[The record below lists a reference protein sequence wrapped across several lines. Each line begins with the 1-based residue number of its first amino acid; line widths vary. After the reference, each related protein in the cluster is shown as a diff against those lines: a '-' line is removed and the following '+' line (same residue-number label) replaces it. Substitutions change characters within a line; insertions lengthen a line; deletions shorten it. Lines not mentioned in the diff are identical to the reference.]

1 MGKRQ
6 DAPAGEAMSE
16 LELAA
21 QQAIAAA
28 NGDAVV
34 ALLNVLARNA
44 ELEPELALSRGAVSN
59 GFSRLAQGA
68 AIMSTSHEDTYRI
81 EFGIARRKKRS

>member
-6 DAPAGEAMSE
+6 NAPAGEAMSE

-28 NGDAVV
+28 GGDAVV
-34 ALLNVLARNA
+34 ALLNALARNSV
-44 ELEPELALSRGAVSN
+44 LERELALSRVAVSS
-59 GFSRLAQGA
+59 GFSRGW
-68 AIMSTSHEDTYRI
+68 HK
-81 EFGIARRKKRS
+81 ARPP

>member
-6 DAPAGEAMSE
+6 NAPIGEAMSE

-28 NGDAVV
+28 GGDAVV
-34 ALLNVLARNA
+34 ALLTALARNA
-44 ELEPELALSRGAVSN
+44 ELERELALSRGDLQWL
-59 GFSRLAQGA
+59 FSRLA
-68 AIMSTSHEDTYRI
+68 
-81 EFGIARRKKRS
+81 

>member
-6 DAPAGEAMSE
+6 NAPAGEAMPE
-16 LELAA
+16 LEMLA

-28 NGDAVV
+28 SGDVMV

-44 ELEPELALSRGAVSN
+44 HLERELAFSRAAVSS
-59 GFSRLAQGA
+59 GFSRGWHKGRL
-68 AIMSTSHEDTYRI
+68 
-81 EFGIARRKKRS
+81 

>member
-6 DAPAGEAMSE
+6 NAPAGEAMAE

-28 NGDAVV
+28 DGDAVA
-34 ALLNVLARNA
+34 ALLNVLVRNA
-44 ELEPELALSRGAVSN
+44 DLERELALSRGAISN
-59 GFSRLAQGA
+59 GFSRGL
-68 AIMSTSHEDTYRI
+68 HK
-81 EFGIARRKKRS
+81 ARP

>member
-6 DAPAGEAMSE
+6 NAPNGEAMSE
-16 LELAA
+16 LEMAA

-28 NGDAVV
+28 GGDAVV

-44 ELEPELALSRGAVSN
+44 ELERELALSRAAISN
-59 GFSRLAQGA
+59 GFSRGW
-68 AIMSTSHEDTYRI
+68 HK
-81 EFGIARRKKRS
+81 ARS

>member
-6 DAPAGEAMSE
+6 NASAGEAMAE

-28 NGDAVV
+28 DGDAVA
-34 ALLNVLARNA
+34 ALLNVLVRNA
-44 ELEPELALSRGAVSN
+44 DLERELALSRGAISN
-59 GFSRLAQGA
+59 GFSRGW
-68 AIMSTSHEDTYRI
+68 HK
-81 EFGIARRKKRS
+81 ARP